1 MGVEAVKDGSV
12 LFHTVQG
19 GEVRAALLRLTLHAA
34 AFEVLGA
41 DTVIRSSELL
51 ADFKI
56 FAGERTVY
64 AGRAVVQQ
72 AINVGTALVC
82 SVLLEDACFDVE
94 FFTCLGQNGGLR
106 QRFGQFLEQWQVIC
120 KVLPEFKVAVADIQ
134 TFLCDCRHW
143 LDQVELGIRSS
154 PKPDREEREHAAIA
168 QLSPEVLPVIDT
180 LFWRF
185 EEIAARLDEE
195 QSPIHRSY
203 IQRHLHPIVLCAPFA
218 YRSYRKPLGYAGDYE
233 MVDMMLRD
241 PEEGSSLFAK
251 LFNVWLL
258 HQGSAAAHRNRIELL
273 TRHLVEETA
282 AAVRAGRR
290 ARILSIGC
298 GPAREVHDFI
308 AQSELS
314 SHAHFTL
321 LDVNQETLV
330 HAERLL
336 RHKQREHGRAISFE
350 CIRKSVQQL
359 LRDAVRAN
367 GLALRA
373 SYDFIY
379 CAGLLDY
386 LADSTCKR
394 LMTLCHQSLT
404 AKGLLL
410 ATSVSPCCPN
420 RGSLELILDWHLV
433 YRGAREMS
441 ALCPE
446 GLEEDA
452 AQINSDESGVNV
464 LLEMRKTDGR

>member
-1 MGVEAVKDGSV
+1 MDVEAVKDGSV

-19 GEVRAALLRLTLHAA
+19 WEVRAALLRLTLHAA

-41 DTVIRSSELL
+41 DTVIRNSELL

-56 FAGERTVY
+56 FIGERPVY
-64 AGRAVVQQ
+64 SGRAVVQQ

-82 SVLLEDACFDVE
+82 SVLLDDVCFDVE
-94 FFTCLGQNGGLR
+94 FFTGLGQEGGLR
-106 QRFGQFLEQWQVIC
+106 RSFGQFLGQWQVIC

-154 PKPDREEREHAAIA
+154 PKPDREEQEHAAIA

-180 LFWRF
+180 LFGRF
-185 EEIAARLDEE
+185 EEIAARLDQE
-195 QSPIHRSY
+195 QSSVHRSY

-251 LFNVWLL
+251 VFNVWLL
-258 HQGSAAAHRNRIELL
+258 HQGSAAAHRNRIVTL

-282 AAVRAGRR
+282 AALRAGRR
-290 ARILSIGC
+290 ARILNIGC
-298 GPAREVHDFI
+298 GPAREVQDFI

-314 SHAHFTL
+314 NHAHFTL
-321 LDVNQETLV
+321 LDVNQETLQ

-336 RHKQREHGRAISFE
+336 RHKQREHGRAVSF
-350 CIRKSVQQL
+350 
-359 LRDAVRAN
+359 
-367 GLALRA
+367 
-373 SYDFIY
+373 
-379 CAGLLDY
+379 
-386 LADSTCKR
+386 
-394 LMTLCHQSLT
+394 
-404 AKGLLL
+404 
-410 ATSVSPCCPN
+410 
-420 RGSLELILDWHLV
+420 
-433 YRGAREMS
+433 
-441 ALCPE
+441 
-446 GLEEDA
+446 
-452 AQINSDESGVNV
+452 
-464 LLEMRKTDGR
+464 